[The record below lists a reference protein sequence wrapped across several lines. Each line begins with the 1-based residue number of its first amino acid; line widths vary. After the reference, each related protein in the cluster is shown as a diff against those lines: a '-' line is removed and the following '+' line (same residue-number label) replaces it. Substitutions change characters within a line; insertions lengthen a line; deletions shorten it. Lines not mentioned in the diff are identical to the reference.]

1 MVFMVDLN
9 QWTERA
15 MSLNVMKLEPGLSG
29 FVTREMDPSR
39 DLALMRKV
47 HELRFQVY
55 CLEQG
60 FLDAVD
66 YPQGCESD
74 EHDSQSFHFASWDA
88 GEAAGYVRLVRPD
101 PIGTFPFQNHCLT
114 LESGISPPAHLCA
127 EISRLM
133 VASPYRRQ
141 PDRSPTILCSLF
153 MQMYACSVRHGVR
166 YWYAAME
173 RSLVRVLQRMLG
185 IEFRQIGPVTD
196 YYGPVAP
203 YLIDLREVEVR
214 IRQRRP
220 ELLGVLP
227 EPEAC

>member
-1 MVFMVDLN
+1 MSHEVI
-9 QWTERA
+9 ER
-15 MSLNVMKLEPGLSG
+15 EPTMSG
-29 FVTREMDPSR
+29 FVARELDPVR
-39 DLALMRKV
+39 ETALMRKV
-47 HELRFQVY
+47 QELRFQVY

-66 YPQGCESD
+66 YPDGLESD
-74 EHDSQSFHFASWDA
+74 EHDHQSYHFASWDTE

-101 PIGTFPFQNHCLT
+101 PIGIFPFQSHCHMVNAGV
-114 LESGISPPAHLCA
+114 SFPPAGQAA

-133 VASPYRRQ
+133 VSAHYRRQ
-141 PDRSPTILCSLF
+141 PDRSPGILCKLF
-153 MQMYACSVRHGVR
+153 MQMYACSVRNGVR

-185 IEFRQIGPVTD
+185 IDFQQIGPVTD

-203 YLIDLREVEVR
+203 YLVDLREVEVR

-220 ELLGVLP
+220 ELLGALP
-227 EPEAC
+227 EPETC

>member
-1 MVFMVDLN
+1 
-9 QWTERA
+9 
-15 MSLNVMKLEPGLSG
+15 MSLDEIKRESGLSG
-29 FVTREMDPSR
+29 FVACELNPSR
-39 DLALMRKV
+39 DLVLMRKA
-47 HELRFQVY
+47 HELRFQIY

-66 YPQGCESD
+66 YPEGRESD
-74 EHDSQSFHFASWDA
+74 EHDAHSFHFASWGDD
-88 GEAAGYVRLVRPD
+88 GDVAGYVRLVRPD

-114 LESGISPPAHLCA
+114 LEAGADSPPAHLSA

-133 VASPYRRQ
+133 VSAKYRRQ
-141 PDRSPTILCSLF
+141 PDRSPTILCNLF
-153 MQMYACSVRHGVR
+153 MQMHASSVRHGIR

-220 ELLGVLP
+220 ELLGALC
-227 EPEAC
+227 EPEIC